1 MSIISLHDKAQIAAF
16 TGRNPLYHIYEL
28 GDLDDYFW
36 PLTQWY
42 GWQKDGALQ
51 QLALLYIAQ
60 PSLPTLLANAETPVE
75 GMRQLLRE
83 LQPLL
88 PRRFY
93 THLHPDVVEALAEH
107 YAIEPH
113 GLHFKLG
120 LSNAA
125 AAQAINCDD
134 VMPLTEA
141 DLPAIDALYKAAYPG
156 NWFDP
161 RNLATQAYFGIWR
174 DDVLISIAGVHVYS
188 EPYKVAALGNVT
200 TLPSE
205 RGKGHALRT
214 CAKLC
219 QTLLARGIDQI
230 GLNVKADNAA
240 ALSTYQRLG
249 FEKVAEYGEYLVE
262 LRSQNEE

>member
-1 MSIISLHDKAQIAAF
+1 MSIISLHEKAQLAAF
-16 TGRNPLYHIYEL
+16 ARRNLLYHIYEL

-42 GWQKDGALQ
+42 GWQTNGVLQ
-51 QLALLYIAQ
+51 QMALLYIAQ
-60 PSLPTLLANAETPVE
+60 PSLPTLLINAEPPIE
-75 GMRQLLRE
+75 GMRDFLRA
-83 LQPLL
+83 LQPVL

-93 THLHPDVVEALAEH
+93 GHVHPDVVDALAEH

-120 LSNAA
+120 LRDAS
-125 AAQAINCDD
+125 AAQAIDCAD
-134 VMPLTEA
+134 VVPLTEA
-141 DLPAIDALYKAAYPG
+141 DLPAIYALYQAAYPG

-161 RNLATQAYFGIWR
+161 RNLATQAYFGVWR
-174 DDVLISIAGVHVYS
+174 GDVLISIAGVHVYS

-219 QTLLARGIDQI
+219 QTLLVRGINQI

-240 ALSTYQRLG
+240 AISTYQKLG
-249 FEKVAEYGEYLVE
+249 FVKIAEYGEFLMK
-262 LRSQNEE
+262 LRIENEE